1 MTRKERAEK
10 IGKILDELYPVLDVP
25 LYHKD
30 PYTLLIAV
38 LLSAQATDRKVNEIT
53 PILFEKADNPWEM
66 ARLSVEEVRSE
77 VRRVGKECRYGRWPK
92 HEIQNGRTGRERWRE
107 R

>member
-66 ARLSVEEVRSE
+66 ARLSVEEVRE
-77 VRRVGKECRYGRWPK
+77 IIRPVGLSPQKSKEIGRASCRDG
-92 HEIQNGRTGRERWRE
+92 
-107 R
+107 